1 MMNFKKDVYLFTTEN
16 IAGYIQ
22 NMDLKDKSLLTLGS
36 SLDQAYNALLMGAS
50 KIDVFDINVNAR
62 KFHKLKS
69 NLILIGFMGTG
80 KTSLGKLLAE
90 KLGRGFIDIDQKIE
104 QDAGLSIPQIFEK
117 HGEKYFRELEK
128 NAVKEITQR
137 RGLVIATGGGTIKD
151 EENLCLLKSSGVI
164 VCLTTEPEEIL
175 RRTERRGERP
185 MLDAEEDRLTTI
197 KKLLAERQQF
207 YSQADYTI
215 DTTDWSPLQI
225 MNDICKRFRL

>member
-1 MMNFKKDVYLFTTEN
+1 M
-16 IAGYIQ
+16 
-22 NMDLKDKSLLTLGS
+22 
-36 SLDQAYNALLMGAS
+36 
-50 KIDVFDINVNAR
+50 
-62 KFHKLKS
+62 KS

-80 KTSLGKLLAE
+80 KTSLGKLLSE

-117 HGEKYFRELEK
+117 YGEKYFRELEK

-151 EENLCLLKSSGVI
+151 EENLRLLKNSGVI

>member
-1 MMNFKKDVYLFTTEN
+1 M
-16 IAGYIQ
+16 
-22 NMDLKDKSLLTLGS
+22 
-36 SLDQAYNALLMGAS
+36 
-50 KIDVFDINVNAR
+50 
-62 KFHKLKS
+62 KS

-117 HGEKYFRELEK
+117 YGEKYFRELEK

-151 EENLCLLKSSGVI
+151 EENLRLLKNSGVI

-185 MLDAEEDRLTTI
+185 TLDAEEDRLTTI

>member
-1 MMNFKKDVYLFTTEN
+1 M
-16 IAGYIQ
+16 
-22 NMDLKDKSLLTLGS
+22 
-36 SLDQAYNALLMGAS
+36 
-50 KIDVFDINVNAR
+50 
-62 KFHKLKS
+62 KS

-117 HGEKYFRELEK
+117 YGEKYFRELEK

-151 EENLCLLKSSGVI
+151 EENLRLLKNSGVI

-225 MNDICKRFRL
+225 MNDICDRFKL